1 MSLVM
6 SMRFIFDI
14 DWYDACKHVSWTR
27 FGNDVIFPESRGPWF
42 SCNYARVLKSK
53 YPEQGEKILLQC
65 IEALRFSEY
74 CGNYCSSTVKSI
86 HFVVVV
92 QMWSCVALYKSL
104 RYQWFLTFEYYWKQL
119 QLRLTLRLCHGCG
132 HTGSFVLD
140 YHTVYLAA
148 FHVHRI
154 EIPYRAFPERVGP
167 RILSLESVDYFET
180 IDYFSCRKNEQS

>member
-1 MSLVM
+1 MQPLFFSSVRREKGVSSQAFLTETVETGDKNRDDFHCMQMSLVM
-6 SMRFIFDI
+6 SMRFIFDT
-14 DWYDACKHVSWTR
+14 DMTHVSWTR

-74 CGNYCSSTVKSI
+74 CGNYWNSTVKSI

-92 QMWSCVALYKSL
+92 KMWNCVALYKSL

-140 YHTVYLAA
+140 YHTVYLRH
-148 FHVHRI
+148 FMST
-154 EIPYRAFPERVGP
+154 E
-167 RILSLESVDYFET
+167 
-180 IDYFSCRKNEQS
+180 